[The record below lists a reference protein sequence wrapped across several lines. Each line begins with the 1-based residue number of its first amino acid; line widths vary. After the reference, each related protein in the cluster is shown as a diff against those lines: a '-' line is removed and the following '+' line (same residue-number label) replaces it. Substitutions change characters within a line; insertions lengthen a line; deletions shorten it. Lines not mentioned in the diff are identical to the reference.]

1 MIILVVVFYIAIV
14 FFDQISLLKQGLKKD
29 FYVSSAL
36 CVLSFTVAVL
46 ITFNVDLPSPAKPLE
61 HLIKFILKL

>member
-1 MIILVVVFYIAIV
+1 MIILVVLFYITIV

-46 ITFNVDLPSPAKPLE
+46 ITFKVDLPSPAKPLE

>member
-1 MIILVVVFYIAIV
+1 MIILVILFYITIV

-36 CVLSFTVAVL
+36 CFISFIIAVL
-46 ITFNVDLPSPAKPLE
+46 ITFNINLPSPAKPLE